1 VISHAIESSGA
12 RSMNV
17 NIPATHH
24 TTPTPASRL
33 PIQRGN
39 DANTNTSGAPSGT
52 QTTPS
57 NPSHLG
63 NFVDTTA

>member
-1 VISHAIESSGA
+1 
-12 RSMNV
+12 MNI

-24 TTPTPASRL
+24 TTPTSAPKL

-39 DANTNTSGAPSGT
+39 DATTNTTGGTSGT